1 MPGANSATPSL
12 ISHQYSLHPART
24 LPRSAIPRIR
34 PTTDTGSGALP
45 KAPHLH
51 HMPTTL
57 PPPHTQSL
65 GIKDIKFTFH
75 HHHLLTH
82 HQLHPRYLIHNTNHT
97 GHALERARALY
108 LLHLNLRPTRELR
121 GQPLLA
127 FQDEPSIT
135 LHFLAVLL
143 EDRSAHQKLISL
155 PTIMTL

>member
-57 PPPHTQSL
+57 PLAHTVTRHQGHQVYFPPPPSTYTPPVTPTGPDPQSKPHWSCLGKGKGIIPPPPEPHTDTRTSRTTSSC
-65 GIKDIKFTFH
+65 FSRRTAHHSTFSCCSSGR
-75 HHHLLTH
+75 
-82 HQLHPRYLIHNTNHT
+82 QECSSKTN
-97 GHALERARALY
+97 
-108 LLHLNLRPTRELR
+108 
-121 GQPLLA
+121 
-127 FQDEPSIT
+127 FS
-135 LHFLAVLL
+135 
-143 EDRSAHQKLISL
+143 S
-155 PTIMTL
+155 